1 MKYAICYRGISYQK
15 DYANEYHLQNYN
27 VDFYDALEFHKQNL
41 INPLLEKGN
50 EVDVFY
56 NTYDSEMLSEYVN
69 ELNVVSVRTMDFQ
82 PNIKKYNWNNI
93 SNLLITT
100 LEQVKEYQEKN
111 NIKYD
116 FIILNRFDIVIF
128 RDFTKIFIP
137 ENAISVPH
145 TNDDCFIVISGNL
158 LDTALSIYKENL
170 TKMSTHDIHPKFG
183 ELGVRY
189 HIMFPHRNGREA
201 GYNAGL
207 WRLCRIMFTPD
218 GHNVKEY
225 NLQDVFNK
233 KSDRYGFLYEPHK
246 EFVDYGSRDWIEK

>member
-1 MKYAICYRGISYQK
+1 MRYAICYRGISYQK

-50 EVDVFY
+50 DVDVFY
-56 NTYDSEMLSEYVN
+56 NTYDSEMLNDYIK
-69 ELNVVSVRTMDFQ
+69 ELNVVSVKFSEFQ
-82 PNIKKYNWNNI
+82 TNIKKYNWSHI
-93 SNLLITT
+93 SNLLIST
-100 LEQVKEYQEKN
+100 LQQVKEYQEKN
-111 NIKYD
+111 NVKYD

-128 RDFTKIFIP
+128 DNFSKIFIP

-145 TNDDCFIVISGNL
+145 PNDDCFIVISGNL
-158 LDTALSIYKENL
+158 LETALSIYKEHL
-170 TKMSTHDIHPKFG
+170 TNITTHDIHRKFV
-183 ELGVRY
+183 ELGIRY
-189 HIMFPHRNGREA
+189 HIMFPHKNGREA
-201 GYNAGL
+201 GYNAAL

-233 KSDRYGFLYEPHK
+233 KSDRYGFLYESHK
-246 EFVDYGSRDWIEK
+246 EFVDYSSRDWNEK